1 MTRTT
6 PIRIVIVGGGFAG
19 LYTALELEHAFVRD
33 DRVEI
38 TLVNRDN
45 FLLFTPMLAEVL
57 SGSIE
62 AQHIVSPLRA
72 FLRKVRFR
80 DSEVDAID
88 LERQVVTA
96 SHCPRCMP
104 YELAYDHLVLAPG
117 SRTHFFG
124 LPGVAEHAFPM
135 KTLADALALRNHVID
150 ILEHA
155 DIEQNP
161 EVRQPLY
168 TIVVAGGG
176 FAGVETVAEL
186 NDFVRRT
193 SRFYPRI
200 RPEELRLVLVHPGAR
215 LMPEISEGLAAYAQQ
230 QLTRRGVEVRLQTGI
245 IRASADQVELSDGTV
260 MRSNTLVWTA
270 GTAVP
275 PLIVAL
281 PCRKDERGR
290 LLVNEC
296 LEVPDCPG
304 VWAVGDCAHIPDPRT
319 ARPHPPTAQHAVREG
334 RQAGRN
340 LVATIRGHSKQPF
353 VFATG
358 GQLVPLGHRS
368 AVADILGVRLCGF
381 FAWWLWRT
389 LYLWKLPGLER
400 KVRVALDWTLDLVF
414 PRDITLLK
422 VLLKTTVPMEADDH
436 SGSVRQPAARGQ
448 SDHARRSP

>member
-1 MTRTT
+1 MALTT
-6 PIRIVIVGGGFAG
+6 PTRIVIVGGGFAG
-19 LYTALELEHAFVRD
+19 LSTALELEHAFAHD

-62 AQHIVSPLRA
+62 AHHIVSPLRA

-80 DSEVDAID
+80 DSEVAAID
-88 LERQVVTA
+88 HERKAVTA

-104 YELAYDHLVLAPG
+104 YELTYDHLVLAPG

-124 LPGVAEHAFPM
+124 LPGVAEHAFSM

-161 EVRQPLY
+161 EVRRPLC

-176 FAGVETVAEL
+176 FAGVETLAEL
-186 NDFVRRT
+186 HDFARRAG
-193 SRFYPRI
+193 RFYPHI
-200 RPEELRLVLVHPGAR
+200 CPEELQMVLVHPGAR
-215 LMPEISEGLAAYAQQ
+215 LMPEIREGLAAYAHQ
-230 QLTRRGVEVRLQTGI
+230 QLTRRGVEVRLKTEI
-245 IRASADQVELSDGTV
+245 VRASAEQVELSDGTV
-260 MRSNTLVWTA
+260 IRSNTLVWTA
-270 GTAVP
+270 GTAVN
-275 PLIVAL
+275 PLVVAL

-290 LLVNEC
+290 ILVNEF
-296 LEVPDCPG
+296 LEIPDFPG

-340 LVATIRGHSKQPF
+340 IVAAIRGHSKQPF
-353 VFATG
+353 VFATL

-368 AVADILGVRLCGF
+368 AVADILGLRLCGF

-400 KVRVALDWTLDLVF
+400 KVRVALDWTLDLFF

-422 VLLKTTVPMEADDH
+422 VLLKTAVPVEAHDH
-436 SGSVRQPAARGQ
+436 PGPVRRPADLA
-448 SDHARRSP
+448 